1 MKRRNIISITV
12 LNLLQI
18 PNLDFSENFLVSCP
32 NLQRFWLFVL
42 QYTKEKAIKMNFL
55 VILFHWI
62 ETERIAKNLIEISK
76 FELSIEKTK
85 KNQTTNLV
93 YFTVVSSLYF
103 CFVRKTQKKP
113 FNGKFHEHS
122 FVLI

>member
-1 MKRRNIISITV
+1 MKRKNIISITV

-32 NLQRFWLFVL
+32 NLQSFWLFVL

-85 KNQTTNLV
+85 KNRQQIWFISLWCQV
-93 YFTVVSSLYF
+93 YI
-103 CFVRKTQKKP
+103 
-113 FNGKFHEHS
+113 
-122 FVLI
+122 FVLLEKLKKNR